1 MSLRGLHPG
10 SFAETSRSETS
21 IILRDAWTLGRRCLP
36 AFTRTLLKKKKHPTR
51 QPQKRRAFRLP
62 TQTTP
67 LYELPGVLPLGLP
80 SSLRDD
86 AGAYWRTAIPC
97 PPEPP
102 MATQPEVRL
111 NLWRVAGAF
120 GEHPHAQKLCETV
133 RYERDPVTGRDLVR
147 VRFVFRRDLFEP
159 EEGLL
164 SPHLLFPEPHGP
176 LPAAKRRMV
185 RRRKQPASRKAE

>member
-1 MSLRGLHPG
+1 ML
-10 SFAETSRSETS
+10 
-21 IILRDAWTLGRRCLP
+21 
-36 AFTRTLLKKKKHPTR
+36 
-51 QPQKRRAFRLP
+51 
-62 TQTTP
+62 
-67 LYELPGVLPLGLP
+67 
-80 SSLRDD
+80 SSMN
-86 AGAYWRTAIPC
+86 
-97 PPEPP
+97 PEPD
-102 MATQPEVRL
+102 VRL

-176 LPAAKRRMV
+176 LPAAKRKVV
-185 RRRKQPASRKAE
+185 RRQRHTRPTRES